1 MKTFLPRIYFP
12 YLLLLLFLCSCSPLM
27 KQLSQEDPASLYNAA
42 LAQENT
48 GNLDGAYEAYLYLW
62 KTFPKHEL
70 APKALYNAAS
80 ITARNDPTGAAKLYL
95 SFIKSYPHSELLPK
109 VKTILLKQYINEK
122 GYMDAQHLFT
132 EIYAKTRAPEMFQQG
147 LDISMGLIES
157 KQYSK
162 ALQTIAMI
170 YPLSDEHLRDRLFN
184 LWSSAVEEI
193 DQVDVLAELEPAT
206 SDNQLLEVLLTR
218 QANLYKDQEELDIA
232 ARIME
237 RIRNKSM
244 QSSPRGHTT
253 KNTIGVVVPLTGKWE
268 SVGQKIL
275 KGVEH
280 ASRVFSDNDTPNV
293 EYVIKDYGSD
303 ENAIAG
309 IINDLDKYHDV
320 ISIIGPIGE
329 VAGGIC
335 CNEAQARGI
344 PSFMFTGGEI
354 ESAHESYCFRNFISV
369 DIQVTTLL
377 EVARDLNIKRFAIL
391 YPSDHFG
398 NIFTSLFIR
407 NAPQYEIEIVRQV
420 GYSTHLVDFK
430 EAVNNLIS
438 HLEKPVPDETTDTG
452 QNDLMIEPDFDAL
465 LIPDT
470 AINAAMI
477 ASYLPYFSIEEVR
490 LFGPTL
496 WDTPDFIR
504 IGGKYVDNAIFVS
517 GFFIHSQLDFVQEF
531 NNNFYYTFGYNPSVW
546 EAGAYDTAVI
556 LQNLLEGEEH
566 TRESLR
572 EQIVSLKDYPGLTGS
587 TSFYSDGS
595 IDKVIYVLTVKGSTI
610 HEIVP

>member
-1 MKTFLPRIYFP
+1 
-12 YLLLLLFLCSCSPLM
+12 M